1 MAFLPEL
8 GTVSGRKIAALAGLA
23 PYNNDSGKKSGP
35 RSIEGGRYTVR
46 GATYMS
52 TWSMVQH
59 DPQVKAEYEALRARG
74 KLAKVAVVACM
85 RKLLIRLNAM
95 LRDGTGWREKKCQAP
110 HFDNK

>member
-1 MAFLPEL
+1 
-8 GTVSGRKIAALAGLA
+8 
-23 PYNNDSGKKSGP
+23 
-35 RSIEGGRYTVR
+35 
-46 GATYMS
+46 MS

-95 LRDGTGWREKKCQAP
+95 LRDGTGWREKKSQAP